1 MWRCKHCEN
10 EFDFTSRTEMGN
22 HTRWCEKNPKR
33 NNWNSAQASIN
44 QYGSI
49 REYEVICENCE
60 NLFVVEEREKLFPQR
75 EKYYCSRSCANT
87 VGGRKKA
94 EIYHGDDVAVYS
106 TVCFRHHEKKCV
118 VCGEEK
124 IVAVHH
130 NDWVHTNNDP
140 KNLIPL
146 CPTHH
151 QYVHSSYRNDVQPI
165 IDKYII
171 DWNTN
176 RGG

>member
-33 NNWNSAQASIN
+33 NSWNSAQAGIN

-49 REYEVICENCE
+49 RKYEVICENCE

-106 TVCFRHHEKKCV
+106 TVCFRHHEKKE
-118 VCGEEK
+118 GDIAQQQQQMQQQMQAQIQQMQQQFMLDRK
-124 IVAVHH
+124 STRL
-130 NDWVHTNNDP
+130 N
-140 KNLIPL
+140 
-146 CPTHH
+146 
-151 QYVHSSYRNDVQPI
+151 SSHITRSRMPSSA
-165 IDKYII
+165 
-171 DWNTN
+171 
-176 RGG
+176 